1 MSVKSIRLN
10 DRNLLASDYVKGKLR
25 DFFTYQPFA
34 PLNDRIE
41 HLRTRTYPRNEL
53 VSLLTETNKH
63 WGADESTLQQIERL
77 KYDDAVVV
85 VGGQQAGLF
94 TGPLYTVH
102 KIISIIKFAK
112 QQEEKLNVPVIP
124 LFWIA
129 GEDHDYDEI
138 NHIYTISNN
147 DLNKRKIQQEEWI
160 KRSISDIELDKELL
174 ELWIK
179 QVLNDLIETEH
190 TKSLVTKI
198 LHQAEKSVTFVD
210 FFARIVF
217 ELFRDEGI
225 VLLDSANEQLRQL
238 ESEWFEKLIKQQAQ
252 ITQAVYNTAQQIH
265 QSGYSVQVD
274 VERNDG
280 NLFYHDEQNERILLV
295 RENSNWIGKNNE
307 VLFTTE
313 ELLAIAKNEP
323 QRLSNNVIT
332 RPLMQEAMLPTLAFI
347 AGDGEISYWALLKD
361 AFKEFDEK
369 FTMPPVIPRLSITLI
384 NERID
389 KLLNERSL
397 DEDYIVNNGC
407 KMLKL
412 NWLSTQ
418 KNPPVNLIFEEA
430 KANVAE
436 IHKPLQELALSIGP
450 DLLGEAERNLRNIL
464 EEISYLEQK
473 TLQHIKRKYS
483 FELDQ
488 FQEINL
494 ALRPKNSLQ
503 ERVLNVFSFLNE
515 CGESFIKELIELDLS
530 VTEDHQ
536 LIYLHKLQ
544 EK

>member
-323 QRLSNNVIT
+323 HRLSNNVIT

-436 IHKPLQELALSIGP
+436 IHKPLQELAQSIGP

-515 CGESFIKELIELDLS
+515 CGESFIKEIIELDLS
-530 VTEDHQ
+530 FTEDHH
-536 LIYLHKLQ
+536 LIYLHKLK

>member
-10 DRNLLASDYVKGKLR
+10 DRNLLATDYVKGKLR

-280 NLFYHDEQNERILLV
+280 NLFYHNEQNERILLV
-295 RENSNWIGKNNE
+295 RDNSNWRGKNNE

-436 IHKPLQELALSIGP
+436 IHKPLQELAQSIGP

-464 EEISYLEQK
+464 EELSYLEHK

-530 VTEDHQ
+530 FTEDHH
-536 LIYLHKLQ
+536 LIYLHKLK

>member
-323 QRLSNNVIT
+323 HRLSNNVIT

-436 IHKPLQELALSIGP
+436 IHKPLQELAQSIGP
-450 DLLGEAERNLRNIL
+450 DLLGEAERNLRNII
-464 EEISYLEQK
+464 EELSYLEHK

-530 VTEDHQ
+530 FTEDHH
-536 LIYLHKLQ
+536 LIYLHKLK

>member
-323 QRLSNNVIT
+323 HRLSNNVIT

-436 IHKPLQELALSIGP
+436 IHKPLQDLAQSIGP

-464 EEISYLEQK
+464 EELSYLEHK

-530 VTEDHQ
+530 FTEDHH
-536 LIYLHKLQ
+536 LIYLHKLK

>member
-323 QRLSNNVIT
+323 HRLSNNVIT

-436 IHKPLQELALSIGP
+436 IHKPLQELAQSIGP

-464 EEISYLEQK
+464 EELSYLEHK

-530 VTEDHQ
+530 FTEDHH
-536 LIYLHKLQ
+536 LIYLHKLK

>member
-10 DRNLLASDYVKGKLR
+10 DRNLLASDYVKEKLR

-323 QRLSNNVIT
+323 HRLSNNVIT

-436 IHKPLQELALSIGP
+436 IHKPLQELAQSIGP

-464 EEISYLEQK
+464 EELSYLEHK

-530 VTEDHQ
+530 FTEDHH
-536 LIYLHKLQ
+536 LIYLHKLK